1 MNRTVLLGLARNGAV
16 LRAVLLAAATV
27 VLLALGQRILV
38 PFAVAG
44 YAVANAVA
52 LTLATARAT
61 ARAAGG
67 AGLATGT
74 GSARPVGR

>member
-16 LRAVLLAAATV
+16 ARAVLLALATV
-27 VLLALGQRILV
+27 VLLAAGQRILI
-38 PFAVAG
+38 PFAVAA

-61 ARAAGG
+61 RATAP
-67 AGLATGT
+67 
-74 GSARPVGR
+74 ARPAGR